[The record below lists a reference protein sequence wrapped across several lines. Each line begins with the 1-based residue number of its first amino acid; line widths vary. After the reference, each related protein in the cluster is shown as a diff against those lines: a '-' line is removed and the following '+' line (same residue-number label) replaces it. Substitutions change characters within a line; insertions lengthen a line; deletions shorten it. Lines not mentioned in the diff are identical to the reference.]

1 VFFSNAYFDIVPS
14 VSFFLLSLWAFMKY
28 LRMLRTWQV
37 AACSLFLAVSIF
49 LRPYSVLFLIGYAAV
64 IIVNRKQLASRSLA
78 ISVLCFSLS
87 LVPTFMINEYSYGG
101 AFSVGVAHIAGLPEL
116 VMSQRIGP
124 EAYWVAFLHYVV
136 GLAPLLFVLGM
147 FGAAVALRHAR
158 ALHKNPLLVHL
169 GAVSFSS
176 FLAFGALTRSWG
188 FYEVTPVAS
197 VARYMMPVYLLLAC
211 GAYVFV
217 RELLS
222 LRMKRISGL
231 VVSVLLVS
239 LVAGSFASNALPS
252 LVAFEHAYSGVES
265 VVSDLPDNSVIFT
278 RTFDKLIFPTRNV
291 ALVYTSS
298 DLSQNPDLRFIL
310 PILDIDRDVVPVVRQ
325 LLRDGFHVYLARDVD
340 DLADH
345 LARQGY
351 IITPAGTTLRLR
363 EVSSSLE

>member
-1 VFFSNAYFDIVPS
+1 
-14 VSFFLLSLWAFMKY
+14 
-28 LRMLRTWQV
+28 
-37 AACSLFLAVSIF
+37 
-49 LRPYSVLFLIGYAAV
+49 
-64 IIVNRKQLASRSLA
+64 
-78 ISVLCFSLS
+78 
-87 LVPTFMINEYSYGG
+87 
-101 AFSVGVAHIAGLPEL
+101 
-116 VMSQRIGP
+116 
-124 EAYWVAFLHYVV
+124 
-136 GLAPLLFVLGM
+136 
-147 FGAAVALRHAR
+147 
-158 ALHKNPLLVHL
+158 
-169 GAVSFSS
+169 
-176 FLAFGALTRSWG
+176 
-188 FYEVTPVAS
+188 VTPVAS